1 MLNEDTLKQVMATML
16 KVEASVIDVDSS
28 MDNMPNWDSLRHM
41 NLVLALEDE
50 FGVVIPDEDAGNITS
65 YKLIKLVLEDQLK
78 AKGQGPTWNG

>member
-16 KVEASVIDVDSS
+16 KVEASVIDADSS

-41 NLVLALEDE
+41 NLVLALEEE

-65 YKLIKLVLEDQLK
+65 YKLIKLVLEDLLK
-78 AKGQGPTWNG
+78 AKG